1 MLSVSNLSVQ
11 FGKRVLFDEVNTTF
25 NNGNCYGI
33 IGANG
38 AGKSTF
44 LKILSG
50 KMDPTSG
57 HVHLEPGKRMSVL
70 EQNHNKNDEDTVL
83 ETVLKGNRPLYEL
96 KSQIDALYAD
106 YTDENAEKI
115 GELQVQFEEMNGWNA
130 DSDAAAMLSN
140 LGIKEDLH
148 YTLMGD
154 LDGKQKVRVLLAQA
168 LFGNP
173 DVLIMDEPTNDL
185 DYETISWLEN
195 FLANYDNCVI
205 VVSHDRHFLDAVC
218 THISDIDFGKINHY
232 SGNYTFWYESSQLA
246 AKQRAQQNK
255 KAEEKKK
262 ELEEFIRRFSANVA
276 KSKQATSR
284 KKMIDKLN
292 IADIKPSSRRYP
304 AIIFEREREAGDQIL
319 NIEGLSASLDGEVL
333 FKGVDIN
340 LAKGDKVVLYSKDS
354 RATTAFYQ
362 IINGKE
368 KADAGKYAWGVTTT
382 QSYLPLDNSEYFEN
396 KLTLV
401 DWLRQWAT
409 TEEEREE
416 VYIRGFLG
424 KMIFSGEEALKT
436 ADVLSG
442 GEKVRCMLS
451 RMMMMRANVV
461 MVDEPTNHLD
471 LESIT
476 AFNNAL
482 KNFKGTVLLTTHDH
496 EFAQTVGNRIIELTP
511 NGVIDRY
518 MTFDEYMNDKKI
530 KEQREKMYAVTA

>member
-11 FGKRVLFDEVNTTF
+11 FGKRVLFDEVNTQF
-25 NNGNCYGI
+25 VQGNCYGI

-50 KMDPTSG
+50 KQDPTSG

-70 EQNHNKNDEDTVL
+70 EQNHNACDEFMVL
-83 ETVLKGNRPLYEL
+83 ETVVRGNKEL
-96 KSQIDALYAD
+96 FAIKSEIDALYAD

-130 DSDAAAMLSN
+130 DSDAAALLSN
-140 LGIKEDLH
+140 LGITESLH
-148 YTLMGD
+148 YTLMSD

-185 DYETISWLEN
+185 DYETITWLEN
-195 FLANYDNCVI
+195 FLAHYDNCVI

-232 SGNYTFWYESSQLA
+232 SGNYTFWYQSSQLA
-246 AKQRAQQNK
+246 ARQRAQQNK

-284 KKMIDKLN
+284 KKMIEKLN
-292 IADIKPSSRRYP
+292 VSDIKPSSRRYP

-319 NIEGLSASLDGEVL
+319 NIENLSASLEGDVL
-333 FKGVDIN
+333 FKNVDIN
-340 LAKGDKVVLYSKDS
+340 LAKGDKVVIYSKDS
-354 RATTAFYQ
+354 RAATAFYQ
-362 IINGKE
+362 IINGNQQ
-368 KADAGKYAWGVTTT
+368 ADSGSYQWGVTTT
-382 QSYLPLDNSEYFEN
+382 QSYLPLDNSDFFEEPMN
-396 KLTLV
+396 LV
-401 DWLRQWAT
+401 DWLRQWAQ
-409 TEEEREE
+409 TEEEKEE
-416 VYIRGFLG
+416 VFLRGFLG
-424 KMIFSGEEALKT
+424 KMLFSGEEALKMSN
-436 ADVLSG
+436 VLSG

-461 MVDEPTNHLD
+461 MLDEPTNHLD

-476 AFNNAL
+476 AFNNSL
-482 KNFKGTVLLTTHDH
+482 KNFKGTVLFTTHDH
-496 EFAQTVGNRIIELTP
+496 EFAQTVGTRVIELTP
-511 NGVIDRY
+511 NGIIDRY
-518 MTFDEYMNDKKI
+518 MTFDEYMNDPKI
-530 KEQREKMYAVTA
+530 KEQREKMYGVTV